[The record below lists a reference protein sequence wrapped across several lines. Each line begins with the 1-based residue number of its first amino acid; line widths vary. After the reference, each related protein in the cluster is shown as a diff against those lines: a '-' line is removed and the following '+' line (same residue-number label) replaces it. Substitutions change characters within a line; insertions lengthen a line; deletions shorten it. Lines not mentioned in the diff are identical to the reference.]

1 MTQLFVD
8 TNVVLDLLGKRDAY
22 LPAARLFTLGDRGEV
37 ALCVSVLSFA
47 NINYILTRQ
56 QDRLTAIK
64 ALRKLE
70 RVVKLVD
77 LTGKITK
84 RALDDDDFTDFE
96 DGLQYYSAVENE
108 MDIIIT
114 RNRKDFKHS
123 KLPVMSAEEY
133 LSSLN
138 Q

>member
-1 MTQLFVD
+1 MTRLFVD

-37 ALCVSVLSFA
+37 TLYVSVLSFA

-70 RVVKLVD
+70 QVVEVVD
-77 LTGKITK
+77 LTAKITR
-84 RALDDDDFTDFE
+84 RALEDEEFTDFE
-96 DGLQYYSAVENE
+96 DGLQYYSAVESGME
-108 MDIIIT
+108 AVIT
-114 RNRKDFKHS
+114 RNHRDFRHS
-123 KLPVMSAEEY
+123 QLPVMSAEEY
-133 LSSLN
+133 LSSLE
-138 Q
+138 